1 MRSVKRSLI
10 LFLSSALLLLLWQL
24 ASVLL
29 DSQIL
34 LPGLGPVFSAL
45 NDLVR
50 WKPFSANVFATILR
64 ALQSFT
70 IIVASATVVGLLG
83 GKFPLFSL
91 ALRPFVTVLKAIPVM
106 SIILLA
112 FIWFT
117 SGTVPLFSAFL
128 MGFPVMYVQI
138 EGGVKQMDKSLN
150 EMCRLY
156 DIRGWDKLV
165 HYTLPS
171 LLPFFIIGSRASLS
185 MVWKVVIAA
194 EVLTVPRYGVGARMQ
209 LSQVQLETDQVL
221 SWTLM
226 AILLTA
232 VFDLLFDG
240 LVWSL
245 GKLKKHVDARS
256 ALCDSNP

>member
-1 MRSVKRSLI
+1 MSSLKRSLI
-10 LFLSSALLLLLWQL
+10 LFFSSAFLLLLWQVG
-24 ASVLL
+24 SVML

-45 NDLVR
+45 VELVR
-50 WKPFSANVFATILR
+50 QKPFTTNVFSTVVR
-64 ALQSFT
+64 ALESFL
-70 IIVASATVVGLLG
+70 IIVASATVIGIAAGRYPLLS
-83 GKFPLFSL
+83 F
-91 ALRPFVTVLKAIPVM
+91 ALKPFVTVLKAIPVM

-138 EGGVKQMDKSLN
+138 EGGVRQKDRLLD

-156 DIRGWDKLV
+156 DIHGKDKLI
-165 HYTLPS
+165 HYTIPS
-171 LLPFFIIGSRASLS
+171 LLPFFVIGSRATLS

-194 EVLTVPRYGVGARMQ
+194 EVLTVPRFGVGSRMQ
-209 LSQVQLETDQVL
+209 LAQVQLETDQVL
-221 SWTLM
+221 SWTLI

-232 VFDLLFDG
+232 LGDLLFDS
-240 LVWSL
+240 LAWSL
-245 GKLKKHVDARS
+245 RKLKKHVDARRVECS
-256 ALCDSNP
+256 SKG

>member
-1 MRSVKRSLI
+1 MPSLKRSLI
-10 LFLSSALLLLLWQL
+10 LLLSSALLLSLWQA

-29 DSQIL
+29 DSQVL

-45 NDLVR
+45 MELVR
-50 WKPFSANVFATILR
+50 QKPFSANVFSTVIR
-64 ALQSFT
+64 AFESFL
-70 IIVASATVVGLLG
+70 IIVASATVIGLMA
-83 GKFPLFSL
+83 GKYTVLSL
-91 ALRPFVTVLKAIPVM
+91 ALKPFVRVLKAIPVM

-138 EGGVKQMDKSLN
+138 EGGVRQMDRRLD

-156 DIRGWDKLV
+156 DISGKDKLV
-165 HYTLPS
+165 HYTIPS
-171 LLPFFIIGSRASLS
+171 LLPFFVIGSRATLS

-194 EVLTVPRYGVGARMQ
+194 EVLTVPRFGVGSRMQ
-209 LSQVQLETDQVL
+209 LAQVQLETDQVL
-221 SWTLM
+221 SWTLI

-232 VFDLLFDG
+232 IGDLLFD
-240 LVWSL
+240 SL
-245 GKLKKHVDARS
+245 AWIMRRLKKHVDARRV
-256 ALCDSNP
+256 LCNSKG